1 MDQDL
6 ERLLV
11 SSHLRVTAAR
21 RAVFRALKTAS
32 APLSHVE
39 ITKLCSEIDKTSVY
53 RTIELFIR
61 LGVVVGVSHGW
72 KQRYELAAPYR
83 PHHHHLYCINCGET
97 EELRS
102 EKLEQAVREVA
113 SASDF
118 IVQEHTFEMTG
129 LCGTC
134 QNVTS

>member
-6 ERLLV
+6 GRLLEK
-11 SSHLRVTAAR
+11 SHLRTTAAR
-21 RAVFRALKTAS
+21 RLVFRSLKAAS

-39 ITKLCSEIDKTSVY
+39 ITKLCSDIDKTSVY
-53 RTIELFIR
+53 RTIELFIK

-72 KQRYELAAPYR
+72 KQRYELAAPFR
-83 PHHHHLYCINCGET
+83 PHHHHLYCVNCGKT
-97 EELRS
+97 EELQS
-102 EKLEQAVREVA
+102 EKLEEAVREAA

-129 LCGTC
+129 LCGVC
-134 QNVTS
+134 RN

>member
-83 PHHHHLYCINCGET
+83 PHHHHLYCVNCSRT
-97 EELRS
+97 EELQS
-102 EKLEQAVREVA
+102 EKLEAAIRDLAGTSNFE
-113 SASDF
+113 
-118 IVQEHTFEMTG
+118 IQEHTFEATG
-129 LCGTC
+129 LCNEC
-134 QNVTS
+134 RS

>member
-6 ERLLV
+6 ERLLAK
-11 SSHLRVTAAR
+11 SRLRTTTAR
-21 RAVFRALKTAS
+21 RLVFRTLKMAS

-39 ITKLCSEIDKTSVY
+39 ITKRCPDIDKTSVY
-53 RTIELFIR
+53 RTIELFIK
-61 LGVVVGVSHGW
+61 LGIVVGVSHGW
-72 KQRYELAAPYR
+72 KQRYELAAPFR
-83 PHHHHLYCINCGET
+83 PHHHHLYCVECGET

-102 EKLEQAVREVA
+102 EKLEEAVREVV
-113 SASDF
+113 SASNF

-134 QNVTS
+134 QHLTS